1 MASAILPNARRA
13 PLGVRISGGGQ
24 RKERSIEDAFPFRP
38 INGRCPDIAE
48 LECLVEQ
55 RDLHPVLAGQAL
67 AMIRDRELYRS
78 ERGCAAFEGY
88 CQHSLALGPERVQ
101 SCLAA
106 ADQAG
111 SYPELE
117 GMNLVEI
124 VRWLKSRGSERTA
137 HPIPRLAR
145 R

>member
-13 PLGVRISGGGQ
+13 LLGVCISGGGQ

-38 INGRCPDIAE
+38 INGCRPDIAE
-48 LECLVEQ
+48 LECLVEH

-67 AMIRDRELYRS
+67 ALIRDRELYRS
-78 ERGCAAFEGY
+78 ERGCASFEGY
-88 CQHSLALGPERVQ
+88 CQYSLALGPERIR

-106 ADQAG
+106 ADLAA
-111 SYPELE
+111 SHPELE
-117 GMNLVEI
+117 GMNLIEI
-124 VRWLKSRGSERTA
+124 QLWLESRGSEPTA
-137 HPIPRLAR
+137 HPIPCFAR